1 MTLNPQ
7 PSYPNTRNY
16 VLKLHRDAQPQ
27 AGGLRGRLEH
37 IATGRQVEFRNAT
50 ELLDCL
56 ERELAGA

>member
-16 VLKLHRDAQPQ
+16 VLKLHRDSQPQ
-27 AGGLRGRLEH
+27 AGELRGRLEH
-37 IATGRQVEFRNAT
+37 IATGRQVEFRNAA

-56 ERELAGA
+56 ERELADA